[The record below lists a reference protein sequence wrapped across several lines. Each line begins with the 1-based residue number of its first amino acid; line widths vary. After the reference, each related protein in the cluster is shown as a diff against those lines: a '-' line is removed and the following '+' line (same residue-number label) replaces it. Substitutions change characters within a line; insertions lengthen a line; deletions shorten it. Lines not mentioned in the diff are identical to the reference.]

1 MAHCTVQS
9 ADWVIS
15 FKTTCYSCIVMT
27 VGQLRDWCGC
37 KSPYRAIKRS
47 AGAGQDGSMCIPVET
62 FSGIAGGGLQA
73 LVMRDML
80 NAGSGPD
87 SIAEPLNHRLNR
99 RPSLQQ
105 RLPGLW
111 KYTFTA
117 LCREHFT
124 ISSRILH
131 YTAVY
136 QTAGS
141 EERTFVWNS
150 KSSDTNNYFKV
161 MDDNW

>member
-1 MAHCTVQS
+1 
-9 ADWVIS
+9 
-15 FKTTCYSCIVMT
+15 MT
-27 VGQLRDWCGC
+27 VGQLHDWCGW

-47 AGAGQDGSMCIPVET
+47 AGAGQGSRTCIPAET

-73 LVMRDML
+73 LALRDTL

-105 RLPGLW
+105 HLPGLW
-111 KYTFTA
+111 KYTFTALAFTA

-136 QTAGS
+136 QTTRS
-141 EERTFVWNS
+141 EERKFVCINVRWAQRSILTSMSQLMYELHCTRN
-150 KSSDTNNYFKV
+150 KI
-161 MDDNW
+161 